1 MKIRVGTFNLFQFV
15 EPPYSWYEKKDKFTQ
30 EQWIE
35 KKTWIKEQITLM
47 NCDVIGFQ
55 EVFSQEALKDLCQEL
70 GFEYFVTVDTPKVHE
85 KNDLIYISTTVAL
98 ASKYPISNIKNVKT
112 HMPSVK
118 KHYLKGKF
126 KFARTP
132 IKADITLENQETIT
146 IYVCHL
152 KSNRENEFEYI
163 FKEEHSLEQKN
174 EQVQKALKENFSKS
188 LKQRLCEASSLFF
201 DMKKLKEKP
210 YILLCDL
217 NDRLHS
223 ITIDALS
230 NNKYHDENRKETF
243 ILKDA
248 YYEHE
253 RKIYNPHPE
262 QKEIKREA
270 TSYYIGKGNVLDF
283 IFISNTFSKKNKD
296 SIANV
301 ENYEIFNKHIEENHD
316 GSILKSDH
324 AQVVCQLN
332 FKKN

>member
-1 MKIRVGTFNLFQFV
+1 MKKN
-15 EPPYSWYEKKDKFTQ
+15 
-30 EQWIE
+30 
-35 KKTWIKEQITLM
+35 
-47 NCDVIGFQ
+47 
-55 EVFSQEALKDLCQEL
+55 EL
-70 GFEYFVTVDTPKVHE
+70 VYV
-85 KNDLIYISTTVAL
+85 STTVAL
-98 ASKYPISNIKNVKT
+98 ASKHPISNIKNVKT
-112 HMPSVK
+112 HTPSLK
-118 KHYLKGKF
+118 KHHFKGPF
-126 KFARTP
+126 KFARIP
-132 IKADITLENQETIT
+132 IKADVTLPNNQTLT

-163 FKEEHSLEQKN
+163 FNEKHTLEEKN
-174 EQVQKALKENFSKS
+174 KQVQKALKENFSKS

-201 DMKKLKEKP
+201 DMKKQKDKP
-210 YILLCDL
+210 YILVCDL

-223 ITIDALS
+223 LTIDALS
-230 NNKYHDENRKETF
+230 NNKYHDETRKETY

-270 TSYYIGKGNVLDF
+270 TSYFVGKGNVLDF
-283 IFISNTFSKKNKD
+283 IFISNALSKKNAK
-296 SIANV
+296 SVANID
-301 ENYEIFNKHIEENHD
+301 NYEIFNEHIEENHD

>member
-55 EVFSQEALKDLCQEL
+55 EVFSQKALKDLCKEL

>member
-35 KKTWIKEQITLM
+35 KRAWIKNQITSM

-55 EVFSQEALKDLCQEL
+55 EVFSQNALKDLCKEL
-70 GFEYFVTVDTPKVHE
+70 GFEYFITVDTPKVHE
-85 KNDLIYISTTVAL
+85 KNELIYVSTTVAL
-98 ASKYPISNIKNVKT
+98 ASKYPISNIK
-112 HMPSVK
+112 SVK
-118 KHYLKGKF
+118 KHTPSLKKHHFKSDF

-132 IKADITLENQETIT
+132 IKADITIPNKQDIT

-163 FKEEHSLEQKN
+163 FNENHTLEEKN
-174 EQVQKALKENFSKS
+174 QQVQKALKENFSKS

-201 DMKKLKEKP
+201 DMKKQKDKP
-210 YILLCDL
+210 YILVCDL
-217 NDRLHS
+217 NDRLHAL
-223 ITIDALS
+223 TIDALS
-230 NNKYHDENRKETF
+230 NNKYHDETRKETF

-262 QKEIKREA
+262 QKEIQREA
-270 TSYYIGKGNVLDF
+270 TSYFIGKGNVLDF
-283 IFISNTFSKKNKD
+283 IFISNHFSKKNKNA
-296 SIANV
+296 IAKV
-301 ENYEIFNKHIEENHD
+301 SNYELFNKHIEENHA

-324 AQVVCQLN
+324 AQVVCELN
-332 FKKN
+332 FKKD